1 MTETKIPSI
10 RSKQSSHIFRQLYS
24 DKASHI
30 IQKKDNIKNKTA
42 GTRDNKRSKSG
53 IPGFRHLWVLSPVLQ
68 AIHKQGLK
76 NWQNF
81 QFPHNCHISQVS
93 MLEGTP
99 SPSKFLPGPASYSGN
114 AGSPPLFAPMYHPL
128 PPCLQLLLLLWISPS
143 AVNTKIWQC
152 KELFNIPLSHLLPAN
167 TITASTVSCS
177 SI

>member
-42 GTRDNKRSKSG
+42 GTRDNERSKSG

-128 PPCLQLLLLLWISPS
+128 PPRNFYNYYGSAHLQ
-143 AVNTKIWQC
+143 
-152 KELFNIPLSHLLPAN
+152 
-167 TITASTVSCS
+167 
-177 SI
+177 

>member
-1 MTETKIPSI
+1 MIETKLPSI
-10 RSKQSSHIFRQLYS
+10 RSKQNYHIFDSYIL
-24 DKASHI
+24 
-30 IQKKDNIKNKTA
+30 KNK
-42 GTRDNKRSKSG
+42 RR
-53 IPGFRHLWVLSPVLQ
+53 IQGFRHLWVLSLVLL
-68 AIHKQGLK
+68 AINKQELI
-76 NWQNF
+76 NRQNF

-93 MLEGTP
+93 MLEGIP

-152 KELFNIPLSHLLPAN
+152 KTIQHPSRSNLRPPN
-167 TITASTVSCS
+167 TIAASTVSSS